1 MRHTFH
7 PYFTSTYLH
16 GLNGYCCMK
25 PPKRSNRSS
34 VISSICKPYK
44 LNALQLKR
52 RCWFNEP
59 HLKTCGIF
67 LSTILPLNPFS
78 SLSAIVHHQILWILH
93 FSSISFLF
101 YSFIIFYYWLFW
113 DWQINSST
121 LPFVAFSWCTEI
133 ALFGWE

>member
-44 LNALQLKR
+44 LSMLNLKR

-67 LSTILPLNPFS
+67 RSTILPLNPFS

-93 FSSISFLF
+93 FCSISFLD
-101 YSFIIFYYWLFW
+101 YSPLQFSLINLIINLIFESKCIKL
-113 DWQINSST
+113 
-121 LPFVAFSWCTEI
+121 
-133 ALFGWE
+133 

>member
-1 MRHTFH
+1 MQRKQNNQKYISSIFYIHI
-7 PYFTSTYLH
+7 SLL

-44 LNALQLKR
+44 LSMLHLKR

-67 LSTILPLNPFS
+67 RSTILPLNPFS
-78 SLSAIVHHQILWILH
+78 SLSAIVHHQILWMLH
-93 FSSISFLF
+93 FFVILSYFLLIKNCTNFQNSYVSNISN
-101 YSFIIFYYWLFW
+101 I
-113 DWQINSST
+113 
-121 LPFVAFSWCTEI
+121 
-133 ALFGWE
+133 